1 MIIVAS
7 SKDGRVVPW
16 FAEGNPPEGFVEV
29 PKDLLEKYRSGEIK
43 DGFELAQKSFA
54 YKAGYKAD
62 EAQEKPAIKIPLP
75 KKEKEPKKVEAPIEE
90 AKKVVVAE
98 SRPFNASLFTDVIK
112 TRA

>member
-1 MIIVAS
+1 MIIAS

-16 FAEGNPPEGFVEV
+16 FADSAPPEGFVEV

-43 DGFELAQKSFA
+43 DGFELAQKSLA

-62 EAQEKPAIKIPLP
+62 DAQEKPAIKIPIP
-75 KKEKEPKKVEAPIEE
+75 KKEKEPKKVESPGEKVE
-90 AKKVVVAE
+90 KVVE
-98 SRPFNASLFTDVIK
+98 EETSPFGDSPFADAIK